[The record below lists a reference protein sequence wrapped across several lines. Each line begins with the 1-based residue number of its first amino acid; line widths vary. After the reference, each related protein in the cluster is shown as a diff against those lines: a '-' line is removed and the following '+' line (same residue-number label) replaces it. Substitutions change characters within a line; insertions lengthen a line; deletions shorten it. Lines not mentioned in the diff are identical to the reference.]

1 MMERRRF
8 LQQAGLAVAGGAGVL
23 APTHLLAD
31 AAAER
36 PARNTEGEPKRVLV
50 TAAETP
56 LAQTLRDG
64 LLAAWQV
71 HLTAPTEV
79 AASRPFIRCALEAN
93 ESTREVVRGM
103 DAIVHLAFAQGD
115 RNPGE
120 QIDGLVRGTYNLLT
134 AAAAEGVRRVVHI
147 SSLAALRGYDE
158 TFAVTEDWQPQPGD
172 DPTALAEYL
181 AECTSREFARGLQL
195 EGVALRIGKVVR
207 AESIKGQP
215 FDPLWVDERDVVQ
228 AVSLAL
234 RTSKPT
240 SPSGTNGWTVLHI
253 LSDSPRARFSVS
265 KARQL
270 LGYQPQ
276 HRG

>member
-1 MMERRRF
+1 MMERRRL

-23 APTHLLAD
+23 APAHLLAD

-71 HLTAPTEV
+71 HLTAPTEISV
-79 AASRPFIRCALEAN
+79 SRPFTKSALEAN

-103 DAIVHLAFAQGD
+103 DAIVHLAFARAD

-158 TFAVTEDWQPQPGD
+158 AFAVTEDWQPRPGD

-181 AECTSREFARGLQL
+181 AECTSREFARERQL
-195 EGVALRIGKVVR
+195 EVVALRIGKVVR
-207 AESIKGQP
+207 AESMKGQP

-234 RTSKPT
+234 RTSKLT